1 MKILLP
7 VFFATIAAVGNS
19 LFAWGQ
25 KQSAG
30 FPNGVLYVGASAV
43 VASLLALLVSPAVGP
58 VSLDHIRQNAG
69 LIAIS
74 GLGLFL
80 TYLGFNLLYARFGV
94 SQYALYAVISI
105 ITTTVL
111 VGFLVL
117 KEPVNRYHVAA
128 IVSAVITV
136 VLFSVGQ
143 SRVRHAEENMPRGA
157 TPPPTA
163 PSASSMT

>member
-1 MKILLP
+1 MKLLLP

-25 KQSAG
+25 KQSAE
-30 FPNGVLYVGASAV
+30 FSNGLLYVGASAA

-58 VSLDHIRQNAG
+58 VSLEQIRQNLG
-69 LIAIS
+69 LVVVS
-74 GLGLFL
+74 GVGLFL

-111 VGFLVL
+111 VGFLLL
-117 KEPVNRYHVAA
+117 KEPINGYHKAA
-128 IVSAVITV
+128 LATAVITV
-136 VLFSVGQ
+136 FLFSVGQ
-143 SRVRHAEENMPRGA
+143 SRTRQVEADMPRKA
-157 TPPPTA
+157 TPTGA
-163 PSASSMT
+163 ESFLDR